1 MAAPWCQW
9 RWGAPKWPP
18 TPQTLG
24 APRRSRDAPRMAA
37 SWCQWQNGAP
47 PWPRLDASAVSVKD
61 ARRAAPWSAA
71 ASDRRRGS
79 TVRSARGTACASR
92 RCSGAGATSS
102 ARASSRAFRWR
113 ARRRISGSGSRL
125 ETRAGRSVSR
135 ACGRIAASRGAAGS
149 SSTSPPTPTCRARSA
164 GFGAPMRPIAP
175 PRRAT
180 EGGRRA
186 RAGGAILARRGAG
199 PVLVRA
205 TGAVEEI
212 APGVLFVHAFANVT
226 ALRTDAGLVLVDT
239 GNYRARDKTFAA
251 VRGWDGAPLAAAVYT
266 HGHVDHACGLPP
278 FLEEARTRS
287 WPRPR
292 IVGHRDV
299 ARRFDRYRATAP
311 WNGLI
316 NARQFSIAPWW
327 PTAYDYP
334 DTTYA
339 DTHRLE
345 IGGVA
350 LELTHARGET
360 DDHTWLWWP
369 ARRMLFTG
377 DLFFWVA
384 PNAGNPQK
392 VQRYAAE
399 WAAAL
404 RAMAARGAELLVPGH
419 GVPVVGAGRVRPVLE
434 DTAEWLETLAR
445 ETVARMNAGA
455 SLEQILAE
463 VRPPAHLADRPY
475 LQPVYDEPEFVVRN
489 VWRLY
494 GGWWDGVPAHLKPAP
509 EATLGREVAA
519 LAGGAGALVA
529 RATALAASGD
539 LALASHLADWA
550 VAAAPDDRAA
560 HAARAALYA

>member
-1 MAAPWCQW
+1 VGAVLALAERFW
-9 RWGAPKWPP
+9 RGE
-18 TPQTLG
+18 
-24 APRRSRDAPRMAA
+24 
-37 SWCQWQNGAP
+37 
-47 PWPRLDASAVSVKD
+47 V
-61 ARRAAPWSAA
+61 
-71 ASDRRRGS
+71 RG
-79 TVRSARGTACASR
+79 
-92 RCSGAGATSS
+92 
-102 ARASSRAFRWR
+102 
-113 ARRRISGSGSRL
+113 
-125 ETRAGRSVSR
+125 
-135 ACGRIAASRGAAGS
+135 
-149 SSTSPPTPTCRARSA
+149 PD
-164 GFGAPMRPIAP
+164 
-175 PRRAT
+175 
-180 EGGRRA
+180 
-186 RAGGAILARRGAG
+186 
-199 PVLVRA
+199 LVRA

-251 VRGWDGAPLAAAVYT
+251 VRGWDARPLVAAVYT

-278 FLEEARTRS
+278 FLEEARTRG

-316 NARQFSIAPWW
+316 NARQFSIAPSW
-327 PTAYDYP
+327 PTEYDYP
-334 DTTYA
+334 DTTYEVTYHL
-339 DTHRLE
+339 DV
-345 IGGVA
+345 GGVT

-369 ARRMLFTG
+369 ARRILWTG

-399 WAAAL
+399 WALAL
-404 RAMAARGAELLVPGH
+404 RAMAARGADLLVPGH
-419 GVPVVGAGRVRPVLE
+419 GVPVVGAARVRQALE
-434 DTAEWLETLAR
+434 DTAEWLETLER

-455 SLEQILAE
+455 SLERILAE

-494 GGWWDGVPAHLKPAP
+494 GGWWDGVAAHLKPAP
-509 EATLGREVAA
+509 QAALGREVAA
-519 LAGGAGALVA
+519 LAGGIDVLVA
-529 RATALAASGD
+529 RAKALAAAGN

-560 HAARAALYA
+560 HAARAAIYEARAEASAALMTRGIFAAAARDSAEKASL

>member
-92 RCSGAGATSS
+92 RCSGAG
-102 ARASSRAFRWR
+102 
-113 ARRRISGSGSRL
+113 
-125 ETRAGRSVSR
+125 
-135 ACGRIAASRGAAGS
+135 
-149 SSTSPPTPTCRARSA
+149 
-164 GFGAPMRPIAP
+164 
-175 PRRAT
+175 
-180 EGGRRA
+180 
-186 RAGGAILARRGAG
+186 
-199 PVLVRA
+199 
-205 TGAVEEI
+205 
-212 APGVLFVHAFANVT
+212 
-226 ALRTDAGLVLVDT
+226 LVLVDT

-316 NARQFSIAPWW
+316 NARQFSIAPSW

-360 DDHTWLWWP
+360 DDHPWLWWP
-369 ARRMLFTG
+369 ARRMLF
-377 DLFFWVA
+377 
-384 PNAGNPQK
+384 
-392 VQRYAAE
+392 
-399 WAAAL
+399 
-404 RAMAARGAELLVPGH
+404 PG
-419 GVPVVGAGRVRPVLE
+419 GV
-434 DTAEWLETLAR
+434 
-445 ETVARMNAGA
+445 
-455 SLEQILAE
+455 
-463 VRPPAHLADRPY
+463 
-475 LQPVYDEPEFVVRN
+475 
-489 VWRLY
+489 
-494 GGWWDGVPAHLKPAP
+494 
-509 EATLGREVAA
+509 
-519 LAGGAGALVA
+519 GALVA

-560 HAARAALYA
+560 HAARAAIYEARAEASAALMTRGIFAAVARESAEKARGR